1 MLGYDGII
9 VTILMGIFYYLK
21 NVREKWLG
29 MGSKF
34 FYKSLGFGKH
44 PGPPMAKVWPS

>member
-34 FYKSLGFGKH
+34 FFI
-44 PGPPMAKVWPS
+44 KVWEL